1 MLKYDKLV
9 NLFAEKKY
17 KIILKNKKNKK
28 FYKIILLT
36 YKSQVIEYSKIA
48 RAMQGGQ
55 CLPFFMLFKGGD
67 AYAISS
73 YNFY

>member
-9 NLFAEKKY
+9 NLLTEEKY
-17 KIILKNKKNKK
+17 KIISKNNK

-36 YKSQVIEYSKIA
+36 CISQVIEYSKIA
-48 RAMQGGQ
+48 KAMQGRH
-55 CLPFFMLFKGGD
+55 CLPFFVLFKGGD

-73 YNFY
+73 YKFY

>member
-1 MLKYDKLV
+1 MHMLKYYKLV
-9 NLFAEKKY
+9 NLLAKE
-17 KIILKNKKNKK
+17 KIIKNKK

>member
-1 MLKYDKLV
+1 MINQSIYWLK
-9 NLFAEKKY
+9 KKY
-17 KIILKNKKNKK
+17 KRIRKNKK

-55 CLPFFMLFKGGD
+55 CLPFFVLFKGGD